1 MSKVQ
6 IISDLSLQVFL
17 SNRVDFEYNDD
28 VLLHLQRKTLQR
40 DIIYVIFIDC
50 SARFYEE
57 RYLHELISE
66 VTKLRS
72 KESGGQVWITDLFFN
87 NGSPVGKNL
96 RPLGLGYNYEL
107 YRDIDALSSSEYTVR
122 LSQYVIRKGQEN
134 IYNHEFMTS
143 YQLPYS
149 KEVIEDMEE
158 LILEEIQYQLE
169 PIKKVLVLDCDNTL
183 WGGVLGEDLVEG
195 IQCDRSQGRLY
206 YEFQLFLKKCKD
218 AGYLLALNT
227 KNNEQEVVEA
237 FTNRRMPLKL
247 EDFVTLR
254 ANWLRKSSNVDSIVK
269 ELNVGLESVVF
280 IDDNPAE
287 IAEVK
292 SSLGDVRCFQFKNDW
307 DFLYKLM
314 RSRLLINWHYT
325 TEDHKK
331 SDMYRAESARK
342 SLLADL
348 GTHEDYISSLKIELN
363 PVDDFPLERLIQLSG
378 KTNQFNFNKTIL
390 NESSINNFIQLGH
403 RFTMFRLTDKF
414 GEYGII
420 GYTHVNEKKELQ
432 NFVLSCRALGKQVEH
447 KVIDYLQENNF
458 VIEHYHFL
466 ETKRNAP
473 AKLFINNYLSK
484 WKRV

>member
-17 SNRVDFEYNDD
+17 SNRVEFEYSDD
-28 VLLHLQRKTLQR
+28 VLLHLQQKNLQK
-40 DIIYVIFIDC
+40 DTKYVIFIDC
-50 SARFYEE
+50 SARFYED
-57 RYLHELISE
+57 RYLHELILE
-66 VTKLRS
+66 VTRLRS

-87 NGSPVGKNL
+87 YGSPIGKNL
-96 RPLGLGYNYEL
+96 RPLGLGYSSEL
-107 YRDIDALSSSEYTVR
+107 YRDIEALSSSEYTVR
-122 LSQYVIRKGQEN
+122 LSQYVLRKGQEN
-134 IYNHEFMTS
+134 IYNHQFMTS

-149 KEVIEDMEE
+149 KEVIEDLEE
-158 LILEEIQYQLE
+158 LIHEEIQSQLE

-195 IQCDRSQGRLY
+195 IQCDRAKGRLY
-206 YEFQLFLKKCKD
+206 YEFQLFLKKCKN

-237 FTNRRMPLKL
+237 FTSRRMPLKL
-247 EDFVTLR
+247 DDFVTLR
-254 ANWLRKSSNVDSIVK
+254 ANWFRKSANIDSIVK

-287 IAEVK
+287 IEEVK
-292 SSLGDVRCFQFKNDW
+292 SSLGDVKCFQFINDW
-307 DFLYKLM
+307 GFLHELM

-325 TEDHKK
+325 TEDIKK

-342 SLLADL
+342 SFLAEL
-348 GTHEDYISSLKIELN
+348 GTHEDYISSLKIELK
-363 PVDDFPLERLIQLSG
+363 PVENFPLERLIQLSE

-390 NESSINNFIQLGH
+390 NDLSVQNFIQLGH
-403 RFTMFRLTDKF
+403 RFTMFKLTDKF

-432 NFVLSCRALGKQVEH
+432 NFVLSCRALGKQVEQ
-447 KVIDYLQENNF
+447 KIIEYLLENNF
-458 VIEHYHFL
+458 VIEYYHFL
-466 ETKRNAP
+466 ETKKNIP